1 MIDKNSTKEEQLEEI
16 FERLSKIKYSTKE
29 EVSEWLSKQE
39 PRIKVLELETE
50 IFAAIVEMIIS
61 KKYAGYESRIKE
73 LPNKL
78 YFFIDREF
86 NNDN

>member
-1 MIDKNSTKEEQLEEI
+1 MIDKNSTKEKKLEEI
-16 FERLSKIKYSTKE
+16 FERLSKLECSME
-29 EVSEWLSKQE
+29 EEISERLSKLE
-39 PRIKVLELETE
+39 PRIKFLETE
-50 IFAAIVEMIIS
+50 IFVAIEEMIKIS